1 MTLLYARRGFH
12 YNNYKYYL
20 DDRFGERVQRV
31 SIEGGFTCPNRD
43 GTKGSGGCIYCNS
56 SSFSPPYSDRTFSIS
71 KQIEEGTRFLNGR
84 YRADKFIAYF
94 QNYTNTYAPLNKLE
108 KMYREALEHPKVVGL
123 SVSTRPDCIDENILS
138 LLKDIS
144 LDHDVNL
151 ELGLESLKDES
162 LSWMNRCHDVKTSL
176 KALKLADKYD
186 LDVTAHIILGL
197 PTETKDEM
205 LKMGKALNEL
215 PLKFLK
221 LHHLQIIK
229 DTKLAELFEKE
240 SFKVFE
246 YSEYVEFVSE
256 YIRLL
261 KPKLILQRVITSS
274 PDDCLIA
281 PKWPHTTTAFIM
293 ELQKYM
299 RENDIWQGDRYSKQQ
314 AVNSELK

>member
-1 MTLLYARRGFH
+1 MTQLLYARRGFH
-12 YNNYKYYL
+12 YNNYKFYL

-43 GTKGSGGCIYCNS
+43 GSKGVGGCIYCNPD
-56 SSFSPPYSDRTFSIS
+56 SFSPPYSDRIFSIQ
-71 KQIEEGTRFLNGR
+71 KQIKEGTRFLNGR
-84 YRADKFIAYF
+84 FRADKFIAYF

-108 KMYREALEHPKVVGL
+108 KMYREALDHPKVVGL
-123 SVSTRPDCIDENILS
+123 SVSTRPDCIDENILA

-144 LDHDVNL
+144 ANYDVNL
-151 ELGLESLKDES
+151 EFGLESLKDES
-162 LSWMNRCHDVKTSL
+162 LIWMNRCHDVKTSL
-176 KALKLADKYD
+176 KALEITDKYEI
-186 LDVTAHIILGL
+186 DVTAHMILGL

-205 LKMGKALNEL
+205 LKMAKELNDL

-229 DTKLAELFEKE
+229 NTKLAI
-240 SFKVFE
+240 E
-246 YSEYVEFVSE
+246 YSKSPFPLFNYEKYVEFIAN

-261 KPKLILQRVITSS
+261 SPKFILQRVITSS

-293 ELQKYM
+293 LLQKYM
-299 RENDIWQGDRYSKQQ
+299 RDNDMYQGDEFSK
-314 AVNSELK
+314 

>member
-1 MTLLYARRGFH
+1 MISLPYARRGFH
-12 YNNYKYYL
+12 YNNYKFYL

-43 GTKGSGGCIYCNS
+43 GSKGSGGCIYCNS
-56 SSFSPPYSDRTFSIS
+56 NSFSPPYSDKEFPIS
-71 KQIEEGTRFLNGR
+71 KQIEDGTRFLNGR

-94 QNYTNTYAPLNKLE
+94 QNYTNTYAPLKKLE

-123 SVSTRPDCIDENILS
+123 SVSTRPDCINENIVS

-144 LDHDVNL
+144 SEYDVNL

-162 LSWMNRCHDVKTSL
+162 LIWMNRCHDVATSM
-176 KALKLADKYD
+176 KALELTEKFGI
-186 LDVTAHIILGL
+186 DVTAHMILGL
-197 PTETKDEM
+197 PSETEEEM
-205 LKMGKALNEL
+205 FKMAKKLNDL

-221 LHHLQIIK
+221 LHHLQVVK
-229 DTKLAELFEKE
+229 DTKLAI
-240 SFKVFE
+240 E
-246 YSEYVEFVSE
+246 YSKSPFPLFNYEEYVEFVAA

-261 KPKLILQRVITSS
+261 SPKIILQRVITSS
-274 PDDCLIA
+274 PDDCLIV

-299 RENDIWQGDRYSKQQ
+299 RENDIWQGDSYTRK
-314 AVNSELK
+314 

>member
-1 MTLLYARRGFH
+1 MKLLYARRGFH

-20 DDRFGERVQRV
+20 EDRFGERVQRV

-56 SSFSPPYSDRTFSIS
+56 NSFSPPYSDRKFSIHE
-71 KQIEEGTRFLNGR
+71 QIAEGTRFLHGR
-84 YRADKFIAYF
+84 FGANKFIAYF
-94 QNYTNTYAPLNKLE
+94 QNYTNTYAPLEKLE
-108 KMYREALEHPKVVGL
+108 KMYKEALDHPKVIGL
-123 SVSTRPDCIDENILS
+123 SVSTRPDCIDDNILA

-144 LDHDVNL
+144 LDYDVNL
-151 ELGLESLKDES
+151 ELGLESLRDES
-162 LSWMNRCHDVKTSL
+162 LKWMNRCHDVESSL
-176 KALKLADKYD
+176 NALELTAKYG
-186 LDVTAHIILGL
+186 LDVTAHMILGL
-197 PTETKDEM
+197 PTESKDDI
-205 LKMGKALNEL
+205 LKMAKELNAL

-229 DTKLAELFEKE
+229 DTKLALEFEKNP
-240 SFKVFE
+240 FPLFD
-246 YSEYVEFVSE
+246 YHGYVEFIAE

-261 KPKLILQRVITSS
+261 RPELILQRVITSS

-299 RENDIWQGDRYSKQQ
+299 RENGIYQGDRYSKR
-314 AVNSELK
+314 